1 MYLVNNKFFYP
12 WQLQVVTGQVI
23 KIEAPKPKIQKVIKL
38 TKAEK
43 KKLPKD
49 APVARRRGS
58 RIRKQTVFYG
68 RWNLDAQ
75 RWKNL
80 RILKKS
86 LRFFFSL
93 AFAQLLS
100 QTLAHLV
107 LAIELIVASNVDFFP
122 TWAHQGCSVIVLHSW
137 CGNLVSHPCGL
148 IVIDSYVIPVFNV
161 LRVDVKSCA
170 IDVCVGLLSHVAWF
184 QSTIE

>member
-1 MYLVNNKFFYP
+1 MFDGFNYKWEYSFKNALEKTNNTYCRKIKAIPSSVTGPELKRGLKHYNRILVKKPKQKKQPVYRVGQKVRHLLKHALDPSPTLWKSYQVFRDVKTHAWSKQVFRINKKKRKGYTNMYLVNNKFFYP

-68 RWNLDAQ
+68 R
-75 RWKNL
+75 
-80 RILKKS
+80 
-86 LRFFFSL
+86 
-93 AFAQLLS
+93 
-100 QTLAHLV
+100 
-107 LAIELIVASNVDFFP
+107 
-122 TWAHQGCSVIVLHSW
+122 
-137 CGNLVSHPCGL
+137 
-148 IVIDSYVIPVFNV
+148 
-161 LRVDVKSCA
+161 
-170 IDVCVGLLSHVAWF
+170 
-184 QSTIE
+184 